1 MTNEKKTNIIPFNE
15 HINKHINLKA
25 RQKCSEQK
33 QMQSQPFYRLYRFL
47 LFDEQ
52 YKQLQLKSK
61 VMYTLIVDT
70 AIYRSNNSSYQKD
83 RNGNHYIEFDTD
95 YFKEKLDIS
104 VNSVTKF
111 KKELENYELIRV
123 VSKQGKQRIYLNM
136 PNITDN
142 QFYYINNLTNKRK
155 YTYIELPKFLFE
167 PEYDSIT
174 VEAALIYSLLRD
186 NQYISMK
193 NSKTSKQFV
202 DKHGDVFTKYSYRR
216 LIDALNIKSKTTI
229 KKHINTLVEHHLLI
243 VSSIERKL
251 TTLFKTDNRFYVLE
265 PKEGI
270 NKQYD
275 SNKTEENHKVHNNFI
290 SDSQKLNSS
299 KNNSNN
305 NINIKAQYIS
315 ENDSQHLKVE
325 MLKEQNT
332 YLKRELDKRI
342 DEPINEQDAIKK
354 QLLKKFPSYIST
366 IINAYT
372 TDVHQVKRVMRIICG
387 AKKLYQAFYKV
398 SYTLEDVEREIG
410 AALIRVNNKHK
421 YNNKTIA
428 DVGNYLFESIKQV
441 FIDQHQEDFEN
452 NRVPFSPD
460 IGLCGDFELVYP
472 EEIKSV
478 G

>member
-15 HINKHINLKA
+15 HINKHINLKT

-61 VMYTLIVDT
+61 VMYTLLVDT

-155 YTYIELPKFLFE
+155 YTYIEVPKFLFE

-174 VEAALIYSLLRD
+174 VESALIYSLLRD

-315 ENDSQHLKVE
+315 ENDSQHLEVE

>member
-155 YTYIELPKFLFE
+155 YTYIEVPKFLFE

>member
-15 HINKHINLKA
+15 HINKHINLKT

-70 AIYRSNNSSYQKD
+70 AIYRSNNGSYQKD

-155 YTYIELPKFLFE
+155 YTYIEVPKFLLE

-229 KKHINTLVEHHLLI
+229 KKHINKLVEHPVLI

-305 NINIKAQYIS
+305 KINIKAQYIS
-315 ENDSQHLKVE
+315 ENDSQNLEVE

-342 DEPINEQDAIKK
+342 DEPIDEQATLKK

-372 TDVHQVKRVMRIICG
+372 TDVHQVKRVMRVICG
-387 AKKLYQAFYKV
+387 AKRQYQEFYKV
-398 SYTLEDVEREIG
+398 RYALEDLEREIG

-421 YNNKTIA
+421 HNNKTIA
-428 DVGNYLFESIKQV
+428 EVGNYLFESIKQV
-441 FIDQHQEDFEN
+441 FKEQHQLDYEN
-452 NRVPFSPD
+452 NKIPFDPD
-460 IGLCGDFELVYP
+460 TGLLINCDIFDP
-472 EEIKSV
+472 QEIQHVS
-478 G
+478 